1 MRKLALLGLAALFFA
16 QTNCS
21 APPTFTADDWVP
33 PYNAPFGFGVN
44 LGYYP
49 PFFRDEDL
57 ALLAH
62 GSPDGAV
69 QGVGVTTIRPSLP
82 DHFLEYW
89 GYDIRLPT
97 FRFYDSIGLRDN
109 VVFLG
114 FPAPQHRD
122 STFYCPEARSTIFK
136 NIYEPIWDDGAHG
149 TPVNDDNP
157 FALYV
162 WKTVSRYGKSVRFWE
177 IWNEPDLD
185 MKGNGWKPASLEGNW
200 WTNVPGPCETQL
212 RAPVFSYIR
221 MLRISHEVIKSID
234 PQAFV
239 CIGGIGYTSYL
250 DVICRLTDNPNGGV
264 PTTKYP
270 KKGGAYFDCL
280 SYHSYPHIEGATR
293 AWSNQINGFRYFRH
307 SDAAVDGVW
316 SKQKEFDFV
325 LRKYGYDGQQLP
337 EKQWIIT
344 EINIPRRAFG
354 EYIGSDMAQVN
365 FVMKALLLAPAHGI
379 RQMHLYS
386 LADDQPAAEATSEF
400 SFMGLFQNLNNVQPA
415 DARPNQVAIAHK
427 TTSEMLRGKTY
438 DAAQTERLRL
448 PPDVR
453 GAAFRDADGRHIY
466 ALWAATK
473 TDRDESAAAT
483 YKFPDE
489 LKIKYLRQ
497 FYWHHSKSGAA
508 HLVNAQQLKLDGSPA
523 FFVEA
528 EVFEKDYPK
537 SPKVFPNPVADSFAV
552 YSFWLE
558 KPGSVTVEV
567 FDSKGKLAQTL
578 LANDP
583 RPAGA
588 HQILLDWVQL
598 GAGTYY
604 VRLLAEGVNRVIP
617 VVKI

>member
-1 MRKLALLGLAALFFA
+1 MSKLAALGLAALLFA
-16 QTNCS
+16 QTNCT
-21 APPTFTADDWVP
+21 AQPTFTADDWVP
-33 PYNAPFGFGVN
+33 GYDAPFGFGVN

-49 PFFRDEDL
+49 PFFQDEDL

-62 GSPDGAV
+62 GTPDGTV
-69 QGVGVTTIRPSLP
+69 PGVGVTTIRPALP

-89 GYDIRLPT
+89 GYDIRLPA

-114 FPAPQHRD
+114 NPAPQHRD
-122 STFYCPEARSTIFK
+122 STFYCPEARSEIFRDL
-136 NIYEPIWDDGAHG
+136 YEPIWDDGANG
-149 TPVNDDNP
+149 TPVNDANP

-162 WKTVSRYGKSVRFWE
+162 WKTVSRYGKHVHFWE
-177 IWNEPDLD
+177 IWNEPDFD
-185 MKGNGWKPASLEGNW
+185 MKGNGWKPATLEGNW
-200 WTNVPGPCETQL
+200 WANVPGPCETQL

-221 MLRISHEVIKSID
+221 MLRISYEVIKSID

-250 DVICRLTDNPNGGV
+250 DVVCRLTDNPNGGL

-280 SYHSYPHIEGATR
+280 SFHSYPHIEGATR

-307 SDAAVDGVW
+307 SDAALDGVW

-325 LRKYGYDGQQLP
+325 LRKYGYDGQQFP

-354 EYIGSDMAQVN
+354 EYIGSDAAQVN
-365 FVMKALLLAPAHGI
+365 FMVKALALGPAHGI

-386 LADDQPAAEATSEF
+386 LADDKPAAEATSEF
-400 SFMGLFQNLNNVQPA
+400 SFMGLFQNLNNLKPA
-415 DARPNQVAIAHK
+415 DARPNPLAAGFK
-427 TTSEMLRGKTY
+427 TASQMLHGKTF
-438 DAAQTERLRL
+438 DSLQTARLRL

-453 GAAFRDADGRHIY
+453 GVAYRDQNGQHVY

-473 TDRDESAAAT
+473 TDRDESATAT
-483 YKFPDE
+483 YTFPDD

-497 FYWHHSKSGAA
+497 FYWHHSKSGAT
-508 HLVNAQQLKLDGSPA
+508 HLVNARQVKLDGSPA

-528 EVFEKDYPK
+528 EVLEKDYPK
-537 SPKVFPNPVADSFAV
+537 SPKVFPNPVSDSFAV
-552 YSFWLE
+552 YSFWLA
-558 KPGSVTVEV
+558 KPSDTTVEV
-567 FDSKGKLAQTL
+567 FDAKGKLAQTAI
-578 LANDP
+578 ANDP

-588 HQILLDWVQL
+588 HQILLDWSQL
-598 GAGTYY
+598 AAGTYY
-604 VRLLAEGVNRVIP
+604 VRLLAEGVNLVIP
-617 VVKI
+617 VVKT